1 MFGNGCVCVCTRP
14 RGGSSCG
21 ETGPKLNTHAR
32 HWKSSGKQ
40 LPVVTCAQWPWRK
53 RPLQTKTHC
62 LSHTHTHTHTV
73 LTRLSTWSEPGLGCD
88 TQGKEDE
95 WDPQRKPSVCRAG
108 EREREREGGRAAR
121 KNYSTRQ
128 SFKSRW
134 HPQTSIYFSLKRREV
149 SELRA
154 DGSFA
159 APPPNTRDNGGESRN
174 TVAALRRPKSAW
186 NCNTQPTAESLSI
199 YIPLFLA
206 RATAPWNHHAYS
218 GCACLTL
225 PVGLLGVHACGA
237 GSGAAFKTESGSVI
251 NSVFLYERRRAIFFF
266 LHSQR
271 KW

>member
-1 MFGNGCVCVCTRP
+1 MNGTLRENLQCV
-14 RGGSSCG
+14 G
-21 ETGPKLNTHAR
+21 
-32 HWKSSGKQ
+32 Q
-40 LPVVTCAQWPWRK
+40 
-53 RPLQTKTHC
+53 
-62 LSHTHTHTHTV
+62 
-73 LTRLSTWSEPGLGCD
+73 
-88 TQGKEDE
+88 
-95 WDPQRKPSVCRAG
+95 
-108 EREREREGGRAAR
+108 ERERERGREGE
-121 KNYSTRQ
+121 
-128 SFKSRW
+128 
-134 HPQTSIYFSLKRREV
+134 RREKIIQPGNP
-149 SELRA
+149 LNLA
-154 DGSFA
+154 DILKQAFIFRLNDAKCPSFGRTA
-159 APPPNTRDNGGESRN
+159 HSLPPPPNTRDNGGESRN